1 MDILLACRAC
11 NCFKQQNS
19 WTINPRNIALN
30 DNMMNKSI
38 VYLSLEFFKNNY
50 ENLPDKLLYFN
61 DKFPVDH
68 NFNIKRDEYPFY
80 LMYISTFMF
89 IKSLNKYIIFI
100 FAGVMEKFKLPT
112 YLKYLSHSYI
122 FTEQFIYNNELL
134 YLISSVPLTNLYPQY
149 LLSISIEYVNWNL
162 THIDNPYM
170 RYLCHV
176 SAFDKNRHLNR
187 II

>member
-11 NCFKQQNS
+11 NCFKKQNS

-30 DNMMNKSI
+30 DNMINKSI
-38 VYLSLEFFKNNY
+38 VYLSLKFFKNNY

-61 DKFPVDH
+61 DKLEEDIVHKDH
-68 NFNIKRDEYPFY
+68 SNYPFY
-80 LMYISTFMF
+80 LMYIVTFTR
-89 IKSLNKYIIFI
+89 IPSNKYIIFI
-100 FAGVMEKFKLPT
+100 FAGIMEKFKLPT

-162 THIDNPYM
+162 TRIDNPYM